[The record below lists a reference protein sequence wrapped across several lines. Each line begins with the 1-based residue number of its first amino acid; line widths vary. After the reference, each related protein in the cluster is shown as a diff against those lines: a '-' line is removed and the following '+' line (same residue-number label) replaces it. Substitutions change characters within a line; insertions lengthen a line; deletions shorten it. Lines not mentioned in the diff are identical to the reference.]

1 MSTEDINN
9 EIRAVV
15 KLCAANQNENIVQV
29 IRWGQLPK
37 SPYFFIDME
46 LCDFNLETYVLQ
58 DWKPDVA
65 RKIPHFANFDLLTP
79 PQRLAQMLTIMR
91 DIVNGV
97 AFIHRN
103 NEVHRDLK
111 PRNGTYSAKKFSA
124 ANG

>member
-1 MSTEDINN
+1 MRTSYKSSAGDNCQSLPIFSSIWNYATSIS
-9 EIRAVV
+9 
-15 KLCAANQNENIVQV
+15 KL
-29 IRWGQLPK
+29 
-37 SPYFFIDME
+37 
-46 LCDFNLETYVLQ
+46 TYWK

-65 RKIPHFANFDLLTP
+65 RKVPHFANFDLLTP
-79 PQRLAQMLTIMR
+79 HQRLAQMLTIMR